1 MQATLRWVGWKG
13 NCKKSKVI
21 KMLSKLTKMLSKLT
35 KIPWVELHI
44 VHVF

>member
-13 NCKKSKVI
+13 NCKKSQVI
-21 KMLSKLTKMLSKLT
+21 KMLSKLTKM
-35 KIPWVELHI
+35 PWVELHI